1 MKNMTFHRSRL
12 ASAVSVAL
20 AVSGMS
26 VALPTAAQDEA
37 QVMEEV
43 IVTGYRKSLM
53 DSIENKK
60 MSGSVIES
68 ISAEDIGKL
77 PDSSIAES
85 LARLPGLAAQRLDGR
100 ASRISIRGFGE
111 NESATTFNGREQVSI
126 SDNRGV
132 EFDLYPSEIMQVLT
146 CTKRLMQRLKP
157 RGLPV

>member
-60 MSGSVIES
+60 MR
-68 ISAEDIGKL
+68 K
-77 PDSSIAES
+77 
-85 LARLPGLAAQRLDGR
+85 
-100 ASRISIRGFGE
+100 F
-111 NESATTFNGREQVSI
+111 
-126 SDNRGV
+126 
-132 EFDLYPSEIMQVLT
+132 
-146 CTKRLMQRLKP
+146 
-157 RGLPV
+157 